1 MRSEA
6 VLRCVV
12 VLLLGGAMAMT
23 TGCVL
28 VVGDS
33 GGASRGDVEW
43 SSGRVHATPA
53 RAVSVEGSLAR
64 EVESHIRMDSS
75 LAREDITISSAG
87 AVITLHGRVSNIA
100 RLEHAMRTAAEVPGV
115 TRVVSRMTVELE
127 VD

>member
-1 MRSEA
+1 M
-6 VLRCVV
+6 
-12 VLLLGGAMAMT
+12 AMA

-43 SSGRVHATPA
+43 SSSRSHSTSA
-53 RAVSVEGSLAR
+53 RAVSVDGSLAR
-64 EVESHIRMDSS
+64 EVESRIRMESS
-75 LAREDITISSAG
+75 LAGEDITISSAG
-87 AVITLHGRVSNIA
+87 AVITLHGRVSDIA